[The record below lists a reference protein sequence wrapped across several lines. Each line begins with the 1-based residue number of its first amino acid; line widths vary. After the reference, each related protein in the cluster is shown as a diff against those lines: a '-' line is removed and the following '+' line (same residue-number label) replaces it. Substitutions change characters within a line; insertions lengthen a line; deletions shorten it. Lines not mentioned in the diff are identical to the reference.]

1 VTPSRPRTRLAL
13 FAAVVIAYVGVT
25 PFFAGIK
32 NPNELVRVYMTVA
45 MAEHGT
51 VAVDAVERRWGWVN
65 DKARFGGHV
74 YSSKAPGTSLLGLPV
89 HMLHRAV
96 ARALGHRPDLREI
109 VVVLRLGAVTLPTL
123 VFLWFFLAWC
133 ERRAAAPHHAHAV
146 FVSVAVGSLLY
157 GYGIT
162 FVSHTLNAVCAFG
175 ALQALGEKDAPGAGT
190 RAHARAALAGL
201 LCASVAMFEY
211 PAALASLVVGAF
223 ALVRLWRTGRVR
235 LVAFALG
242 AAPPVAA
249 TLAVHA
255 AAFGSPWSTGYAHL
269 DNPTFRTNIAEGFFG
284 ASLPSPEAFA
294 RLLVDPAFGLFVG
307 TPILLFAL
315 LGARPA
321 LRDPRTRGE
330 TAVALAVF
338 VLVALFVSSL
348 NNWRGGWTVG
358 PRYLSTVVP
367 FLAGPALAG
376 LGALGARRPALASLA
391 AGTGTLLAL
400 ALSGVPSA
408 LYPHVPES
416 FSFPFGQLFV
426 PLLAAGRVP
435 YTIGGLAG
443 LPGAWA
449 LAPMVL
455 AALVLASHAARPVD
469 LGFAT
474 GLAAALLA
482 GALWLAPPT
491 DAHRAALA
499 HVERHWEPA
508 APRGDRR
515 SEGDARAAARRGDVR
530 RALELYGRRR

>member
-1 VTPSRPRTRLAL
+1 MTPSRLRTRLVL
-13 FAAVVIAYVGVT
+13 FAAVVILYVGVT
-25 PFFAGIK
+25 PYFAGIR

-65 DKARFGGHV
+65 DKASFGGHV
-74 YSSKAPGTSLLGLPV
+74 YSSKAPGTSLLGYPI
-89 HMLHRAV
+89 HQLHRAI
-96 ARALGHRPDLREI
+96 ARALGHRPNLFEI

-123 VFLWFFLAWC
+123 AFLWFFLGWC

-146 FVSVAVGSLLY
+146 FASVAAGSLLY

-175 ALQALGEKDAPGAGT
+175 ALLALGEPDAPGVGV

-201 LCASVAMFEY
+201 LCASAAMFEY
-211 PAALASLVVGAF
+211 PAALASLAVGVL
-223 ALVRLWRTGRVR
+223 ALVRYWRSGRAR
-235 LVAFALG
+235 LAAFALG

-249 TLAVHA
+249 TLAYHA

-269 DNPTFRTNIAEGFFG
+269 DNPTFRTNIAQGFFG
-284 ASLPSPEAFA
+284 ASLPSPEALA
-294 RLLVDPAFGLFVG
+294 RLLLDPAFGLFVG

-315 LGARPA
+315 AGTRPA

-330 TAVALAVF
+330 ATVALAVF
-338 VLVALFVSSL
+338 TLVTLFVASL

-376 LGALGARRPALASLA
+376 LAALGARRPTLASLA
-391 AGTGTLLAL
+391 AGTATLLAL
-400 ALSGVPSA
+400 ALSGLSSA

-435 YTIGGLAG
+435 YTLGGLAG
-443 LPGAWA
+443 LQGAWA
-449 LAPMVL
+449 LGPLLL
-455 AALVLASHAARPVD
+455 AALVLASRAARPLE

-499 HVERHWEPA
+499 HVERHWEPV
-508 APRGDRR
+508 APRGARR
-515 SEGDARAAARRGDVR
+515 DAGDARAAARRGEVR
-530 RALELYGRRR
+530 RALELYGRR